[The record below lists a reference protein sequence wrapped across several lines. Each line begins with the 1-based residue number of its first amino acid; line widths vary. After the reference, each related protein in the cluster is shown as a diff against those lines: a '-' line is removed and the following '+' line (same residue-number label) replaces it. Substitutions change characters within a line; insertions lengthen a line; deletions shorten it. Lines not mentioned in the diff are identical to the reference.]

1 MFRLRIAL
9 ICATLMSCSSLAIR
23 KELVGEYKSENDQ
36 IISIDPHGFAIH
48 SITMKGKRKRK
59 VLGFFIENQKGESS
73 YVIFGPDTSM
83 FLGTEMKPNSD
94 HSSIFIDWKSV
105 RNESV
110 HLDVVYNRI

>member
-1 MFRLRIAL
+1 MA
-9 ICATLMSCSSLAIR
+9 CSSLSIR

-48 SITMKGKRKRK
+48 SMMLAGKRKRR
-59 VLGFFIENQKGESS
+59 VLGFFTEKQKGESTF
-73 YVIFGPDTSM
+73 VIFGPDTSM
-83 FLGTEMKPNSD
+83 FLGTQMKPNSD

-110 HLDVVYNRI
+110 HLDVLYHRI